1 MMKLWPYLLFWC
13 CGTPFFATAQAVRPP
28 VSTASTQSVQPHP
41 IPASTQPIRATL
53 TPAPATV
60 LTIFNDSLLRN
71 DAGITLDWQLFVN
84 GEPRQKGAVPGL
96 QLLPGRARSL
106 HLPLKPPAAGD
117 EAWLRLD
124 FHGSSGLSRPTSGSR
139 PALVTRFLPWQAWNA
154 DIRVPVAGELSFTD
168 SNNIFTI
175 TSPTLH
181 VSFDK
186 ETGWMREL
194 IVDNYTLVTDTN
206 CLRLNL
212 PSFPHLQLFSTS
224 TGSRMVIVR
233 TEYTLPDQ
241 SWLLHL
247 SYTFNSAGTL
257 LVEETLEK
265 DTTRADSL
273 IHPLARLS
281 MNLTLPRGIDSISWY
296 GLTTVTILANP
307 TPTGTGGAATNRT
320 PTDADTIPTIHR
332 RPLAAASAATA
343 VRWLSARDHDGNGIQ
358 LMADS
363 ALPDTRIADPD
374 NSILRIDEHDG
385 TAPTQMRAVHRLA
398 FKLTPLSITPRPAPT
413 HPAPTRSVQ
422 PHPAPTK
429 IPPHR

>member
-28 VSTASTQSVQPHP
+28 VSTSASTL
-41 IPASTQPIRATL
+41 PIRATL

-60 LTIFNDSLLRN
+60 LTIVNDSLRRN
-71 DAGITLDWQLFVN
+71 YAGITLDWQLFVN

-96 QLLPGRARSL
+96 LLLPGRARSL
-106 HLPLKPPAAGD
+106 RLPLKPPAAGD
-117 EAWLRLD
+117 EALLRLD
-124 FHGSSGLSRPTSGSR
+124 FRKH
-139 PALVTRFLPWQAWNA
+139 ATRFLPWQAWNA

-194 IVDNYTLVTDTN
+194 TVDNYPLVTDTN
-206 CLRLNL
+206 GLRLNL

-281 MNLTLPRGIDSISWY
+281 MNLTLPRGIDSINWY
-296 GLTTVTILANP
+296 GLTTDTLLANP

-332 RPLAAASAATA
+332 QPLAAASAATA

-363 ALPDTRIADPD
+363 ALPDSRLADPD

-385 TAPTQMRAVHRLA
+385 TAPTQTRAIHRLA
-398 FKLTPLSITPRPAPT
+398 FKLTPLSIMPHPAPT

-429 IPPHR
+429 TPPHR